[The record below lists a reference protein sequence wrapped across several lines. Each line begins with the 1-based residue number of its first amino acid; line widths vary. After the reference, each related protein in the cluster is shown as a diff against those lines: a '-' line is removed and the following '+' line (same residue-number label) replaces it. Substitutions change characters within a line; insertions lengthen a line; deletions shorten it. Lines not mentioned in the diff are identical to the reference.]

1 MVMIDRVRCA
11 ALLISLF
18 VAVAQIH
25 AQTQAA
31 MNAEARADFERADAD
46 LNKTYQA
53 VLAKLGDTES
63 KQKLKEAQ
71 RAWIATRDAEA
82 ARATKEVEGGSMAPT
97 LRYEAMTRLTRE
109 RIKELKTML
118 DHGNESEPKSV
129 ATDTPASETSTP
141 TASPN
146 PSSLV
151 HGFVKTFLVF
161 PDTESPN
168 GRYAVAW
175 GLPKHPEVW
184 AKVCRFSEQRP
195 PGAELPEEAVKEANE
210 VFESV
215 LKVETDVE
223 NYIVNVHDEKIIRTL
238 HCPHGLGV
246 SADLHSALSMTSEYW
261 MTPGFRPNHHDLKV
275 LWSPASD
282 LVLINHTFRWDCVSF
297 CAVLLGQTSSEL
309 DLSKP
314 LGAAVRNLVAKS
326 FPKGSGYTKSELDVS
341 YSDMRHV
348 ADDKFS
354 ADAQPQVG
362 RQWVGDDVTVSFT
375 LNSSNSGKR
384 LTLLNIHVA
393 DR

>member
-1 MVMIDRVRCA
+1 
-11 ALLISLF
+11 
-18 VAVAQIH
+18 
-25 AQTQAA
+25 
-31 MNAEARADFERADAD
+31 
-46 LNKTYQA
+46 
-53 VLAKLGDTES
+53 
-63 KQKLKEAQ
+63 
-71 RAWIATRDAEA
+71 
-82 ARATKEVEGGSMAPT
+82 
-97 LRYEAMTRLTRE
+97 
-109 RIKELKTML
+109 
-118 DHGNESEPKSV
+118 
-129 ATDTPASETSTP
+129 
-141 TASPN
+141 
-146 PSSLV
+146 
-151 HGFVKTFLVF
+151 
-161 PDTESPN
+161 
-168 GRYAVAW
+168 
-175 GLPKHPEVW
+175 
-184 AKVCRFSEQRP
+184 
-195 PGAELPEEAVKEANE
+195 VKEANE

-215 LKVETDVE
+215 LKVDTDVE

-246 SADLHSALSMTSEYW
+246 SADLHDALSMTSEYW
-261 MTPGFRPNHHDLKV
+261 MTPGFRPNHNDLKV

-282 LVLINHTFRWDCVSF
+282 LVLINHSFRWDCVSF
-297 CAVLLGQTSSEL
+297 CAVSLGQTSSEL

-326 FPKGSGYTKSELDVS
+326 FPKASGYTKSELDVS

>member
-18 VAVAQIH
+18 AAVAQIQ

-31 MNAEARADFERADAD
+31 MNTQARADFARADAD

-53 VLAKLGDTES
+53 VLAKLRDTQS
-63 KQKLKEAQ
+63 KEKLRETQ
-71 RAWIATRDAEA
+71 RAWLASRDAEA
-82 ARATKEVEGGSMAPT
+82 ARAAKEAEGGSMAPT
-97 LRYEAMTRLTRE
+97 LRYETMTDLTRK
-109 RIKELKTML
+109 RIKELKAML
-118 DHGNESEPKSV
+118 DHGDESEPKSV
-129 ATDTPASETSTP
+129 ATDTSSAPASTP
-141 TASPN
+141 TASPS

-151 HGFVKTFLVF
+151 HGFVKTFLIF
-161 PDTESPN
+161 PETESPN

-184 AKVCRFSEQRP
+184 AKVCRFSERHL
-195 PGAELPEEAVKEANE
+195 PGAELPEQDLKEASE

-215 LKVETDVE
+215 HNVETDVE
-223 NYIVNVHDEKIIRTL
+223 NYIINVHDETIIRTL

-261 MTPGFRPNHHDLKV
+261 MTPGLRPNHHDFKV

-282 LVLINHTFRWDCVSF
+282 LVLINHTYRWDCVSF
-297 CAVLLGQTSSEL
+297 CAVSPGQTSSEL

-314 LGAAVRNLVAKS
+314 LGDAVRNLVAKS

-341 YSDMRHV
+341 YSDIRHV

-354 ADAQPQVG
+354 ADAQPQMG
-362 RQWVGDDVTVSFT
+362 REWVGDDVTVNFT

>member
-82 ARATKEVEGGSMAPT
+82 ARATKEAQGGSMAPT

-109 RIKELKTML
+109 RIKELKAML
-118 DHGNESEPKSV
+118 DHGSESEPKPA

-141 TASPN
+141 TASPS

-246 SADLHSALSMTSEYW
+246 SADLHSALSMTSELDDSW
-261 MTPGFRPNHHDLKV
+261 V
-275 LWSPASD
+275 SPQS
-282 LVLINHTFRWDCVSF
+282 
-297 CAVLLGQTSSEL
+297 
-309 DLSKP
+309 P
-314 LGAAVRNLVAKS
+314 
-326 FPKGSGYTKSELDVS
+326 
-341 YSDMRHV
+341 
-348 ADDKFS
+348 
-354 ADAQPQVG
+354 
-362 RQWVGDDVTVSFT
+362 
-375 LNSSNSGKR
+375 
-384 LTLLNIHVA
+384 
-393 DR
+393 

>member
-1 MVMIDRVRCA
+1 MHRLSLQCA

-18 VAVAQIH
+18 IFVAHIC

-31 MNAEARADFERADAD
+31 MNAEARADFVRADAD
-46 LNKTYQA
+46 LNKTYKA
-53 VLAKLGDTES
+53 VLAKLGDTDS
-63 KQKLKEAQ
+63 KQKLREAQ
-71 RAWIATRDAEA
+71 RAWLASRDAEA
-82 ARATKEVEGGSMAPT
+82 ARAAKEAEGGSMAPT
-97 LRYEAMTRLTRE
+97 LRYEAMTDLTQK
-109 RIKELKTML
+109 RIKELKAML
-118 DHGNESEPKSV
+118 DHGGESEPKSV
-129 ATDTPASETSTP
+129 ATDTPAAPASTP

-146 PSSLV
+146 PSSLI

-195 PGAELPEEAVKEANE
+195 PGAELPEEDVKEASE
-210 VFESV
+210 VFERV
-215 LKVETDVE
+215 LKVDTDVE

-246 SADLHSALSMTSEYW
+246 SADLHEALSMTSEYW

-282 LVLINHTFRWDCVSF
+282 LVLINHSFRWDCVSF
-297 CAVLLGQTSSEL
+297 CAVSLGQTSSEL

-326 FPKGSGYTKSELDVS
+326 FPKGSGYTNSELDVN
-341 YSDMRHV
+341 YSDTRHV

>member
-1 MVMIDRVRCA
+1 M
-11 ALLISLF
+11 
-18 VAVAQIH
+18 
-25 AQTQAA
+25 
-31 MNAEARADFERADAD
+31 
-46 LNKTYQA
+46 
-53 VLAKLGDTES
+53 
-63 KQKLKEAQ
+63 
-71 RAWIATRDAEA
+71 
-82 ARATKEVEGGSMAPT
+82 
-97 LRYEAMTRLTRE
+97 
-109 RIKELKTML
+109 
-118 DHGNESEPKSV
+118 
-129 ATDTPASETSTP
+129 
-141 TASPN
+141 
-146 PSSLV
+146 
-151 HGFVKTFLVF
+151 
-161 PDTESPN
+161 
-168 GRYAVAW
+168 
-175 GLPKHPEVW
+175 
-184 AKVCRFSEQRP
+184 
-195 PGAELPEEAVKEANE
+195 KEANE

-246 SADLHSALSMTSEYW
+246 SADLHEALSMTSEYW
-261 MTPGFRPNHHDLKV
+261 MTPRFRPNHHDLKV

-282 LVLINHTFRWDCVSF
+282 LVLINHSYRWDCVSF
-297 CAVLLGQTSSEL
+297 CAVSLGQTSSEL